1 MPLPYIVLY
10 KSRLTEIMF
19 ALSAL
24 QNRRGVYKFFKAARF
39 STGVGRYRFTLKS
52 QTKYFIR
59 EMNFTKPNSIVV
71 TGTGSYV
78 PEKCLTNDDMAKIVD
93 TSDEWIYGRSG
104 IKRRHIAAE
113 GEATSDMALKASK
126 RALES
131 AGLRADEIDLVVLT
145 TVNPDMM
152 FPSTACILQAKLG
165 IRNNIPCF
173 DLEAACSGFVYGME
187 VATRMMQSGVYKN
200 ALVVSSEKMSTL
212 LDWSDRSTC
221 VLFGDGAGAA
231 VLSASDKVGVGVIGN
246 VLGADGSDT
255 AMLRMPAGGSLMPT
269 SEQTVKEGLHYL
281 QMDGREVFKHAVK
294 IMQEKALEVL
304 DICNIKAEDVALLIP
319 HQANTRIIESVAKRL
334 KIPSEKVYVNIENYG
349 NTSSASIPIALDEAM
364 RSGRIRA
371 GDYVLLVAFGAG
383 LTWGATLLK
392 F

>member
-10 KSRLTEIMF
+10 KSRLTEFMF

-24 QNRRGVYKFFKAARF
+24 QNRRGAYKFFKAARF

>member
-1 MPLPYIVLY
+1 M
-10 KSRLTEIMF
+10 
-19 ALSAL
+19 
-24 QNRRGVYKFFKAARF
+24 
-39 STGVGRYRFTLKS
+39 GRYRFTLKS

>member
-1 MPLPYIVLY
+1 
-10 KSRLTEIMF
+10 MF

-24 QNRRGVYKFFKAARF
+24 QNRRGDYKFYKAARF